1 MTKAIPTDRSLHGD
15 EYRGGNRFNA
25 QAKDRER
32 ACALDI
38 IRTEFPEIYA
48 PSKDKLISNT
58 EVDALLE
65 RVSDGQPGQ
74 EKRARHNAVVAFLR
88 AGASNHCWDVEIPAY
103 AVMAQSEKAVAHPQ
117 SFAKLPP
124 YRAMV
129 DTFMESLEVSTP
141 SASCLDENL
150 LRYEAGQLIFSMISQ
165 GGLHHRLW
173 LQKTVEA
180 LPLGVVG
187 RGQLIWLDVE
197 CGSQL
202 RRWFPDPISALLIR
216 RWFRRWQQQ
225 WPDATPEQLLN
236 VFLATAPA
244 SPTAS
249 AMPKSFRAISSA
261 AVTASSTYHSGVI
274 RNYQTT
280 RNASVSLPETAWRRL
295 QTKEVPR
302 RTQSEPHESTHLSHT
317 TPVVDTSVLVGEG
330 TDDGLVTLDRVRK
343 ALSSIQ
349 NGKAPTRKMM
359 AESLTQVAANQRL
372 APIVRVLSLWCRDL
386 ITSRLKSGKSKLTVS
401 SAKTYL
407 SRIGPPLAVA
417 LARVTDLNELGDDD
431 WEFIY
436 EGLIGSAKSSSHGLN
451 RAIQARRFHQFLV
464 DHFAFPEVH
473 IEGGAGGGRVVDADI
488 LTAAEYMRA
497 KQILQLHS
505 ADSRMARIRTLV
517 LTLGFRCGLRRG
529 EVQKIQLR
537 DLPGVSEPELE
548 NPQLLIRPSA
558 FGSVKTNAAIRRL
571 PLSVLLT
578 AEELRELRYW
588 TQQRLSEQVAPQPM
602 ELLFCKRHQSQRVLS
617 SLELFDP
624 IQEAMQMASGTKLRF
639 HHLRHAF
646 ATFTGLRLL
655 ESVPGELMREA
666 WAMDDEGKIV
676 MPHWGKDFS
685 ALADLASSGSATVK
699 RLWLLGQWCGHV
711 TPGET
716 LKSYSHLID
725 WVSFHERLAG
735 ENTALSIRQQA
746 YLLGD
751 SVKSVS
757 VFRTRNGLKGSTK
770 AIELLSAANS
780 HWPDGFRK
788 IREDRLQTY
797 RSPIVPG
804 QVLEEAVK
812 PNITAMKLYNIFQ
825 RIGALQARGK
835 SETKAIEES
844 AAYYSQGV
852 EDLAQWHQRAMQM
865 MNDPSDKKAPID
877 KAGKPRENIPPE
889 VIHRRWSVDHQSKLA
904 NPFVE
909 SSGQPS
915 ATRPELI
922 QCPAPPTPHVA
933 QEYCEAVFERLV
945 SWSDSEPQAFSEAMN
960 AVQNAM
966 QRSHPQISFRS
977 DENKKRY
984 RQLLRQANLC
994 HLVRVHVKPPPTRDY
1009 KQDKLKNHWAAELGV
1024 SRVRVKLLSES
1035 AKSDRS
1041 EWGVGQI
1048 NIIPDASLGDAAR
1061 QMTMSTVRFAI
1072 FMAAVVFEGELA
1084 IDKKRR
1090 EASVWSLTELRS
1102 SVFARQ

>member
-15 EYRGGNRFNA
+15 EYRGDNRFNA

-48 PSKDKLISNT
+48 PSKHKSISNAD
-58 EVDALLE
+58 VDALLK
-65 RVSDGQPGQ
+65 RVGDGQPGQ
-74 EKRARHNAVVAFLR
+74 EKRVRHNAVVAFLR
-88 AGASNHCWDVEIPAY
+88 AGVSNHNWDVEIPAY
-103 AVMAQSEKAVAHPQ
+103 AMMAQGEKAVAHPQ

-141 SASCLDENL
+141 SASHLDENL
-150 LRYEAGQLIFSMISQ
+150 RRYEAGQLIFSMISQ
-165 GGLHHRLW
+165 GGLHHRHW
-173 LQKTVEA
+173 LQKAVET
-180 LPLGVVG
+180 LILGVVG
-187 RGQLIWLDVE
+187 QGQLIWLDLE
-197 CGSQL
+197 SGPQL
-202 RRWFPDPISALLIR
+202 RRWFPDPVSALLIR

-236 VFLATAPA
+236 VFLTSAPA
-244 SPTAS
+244 SPTTTAT
-249 AMPKSFRAISSA
+249 PKSLSFILSA
-261 AVTASSTYHSGVI
+261 AVTASSINHSGFV
-274 RNYQTT
+274 RNYQATG
-280 RNASVSLPETAWRRL
+280 NASVSLPETAWRRL
-295 QTKEVPR
+295 QTKEIPR
-302 RTQSEPHESTHLSHT
+302 RPYNEPQQPMDLSQT
-317 TPVVDTSVLVGEG
+317 TPVVDASVLVGDG
-330 TDDGLVTLDRVRK
+330 TENGLATLGRVQK
-343 ALSSIQ
+343 ALSSTQ
-349 NGKAPTRKMM
+349 SGKTRSRKMM
-359 AESLTQVAANQRL
+359 AESLAQIAANERL
-372 APIVRVLSLWCRDL
+372 APIVRVLSLWCRSL
-386 ITSRLKSGKSKLTVS
+386 ITSRQETGKAKLKIS

-407 SRIGPPLAVA
+407 SRIAKPLAVA
-417 LARVTDLNELGDDD
+417 LAAVKNLNELGEDE
-431 WEFIY
+431 WEYIY
-436 EGLIGSAKSSSHGLN
+436 ETLIGSAKSSNHRLN
-451 RAIQARRFHQFLV
+451 RAIQARDFHEFLV

-473 IEGGAGGGRVVDADI
+473 IERVSGGERVVDADI
-488 LTAAEYMRA
+488 LTPAEYVRA

-588 TQQRLSEQVAPQPM
+588 TQQRLSEQVAPRPM
-602 ELLFCKRHQSQRVLS
+602 ELLFCQRHQSHRVLS

-624 IQEAMQMASGTKLRF
+624 IQKAMQVASGTKLRF
-639 HHLRHAF
+639 HHLRHTF
-646 ATFTGLRLL
+646 TTFTGLRLL
-655 ESVPGELMREA
+655 EPAPDALMREE
-666 WAMDDEGKIV
+666 WAMDDNGIIV
-676 MPHWGKDFS
+676 MPHWGEDFS
-685 ALADLASSGSATVK
+685 ALADLASAGSVTGK

-735 ENTALSIRQQA
+735 ENTLLSIRQQA

-757 VFRTRNGLKGSTK
+757 VFRARNGLKGPTQAS
-770 AIELLSAANS
+770 ELLSAANS
-780 HWPDGFRK
+780 HWPNGFRK
-788 IREDRLQTY
+788 ASTERLQPY
-797 RSPIVPG
+797 RSSMAPG
-804 QVLEEAVK
+804 QALEEVVK
-812 PNITAMKLYNIFQ
+812 PRIRAMKLYNVFQ
-825 RIGALQARGK
+825 KIGALQARGK
-835 SETKAIEES
+835 SEAEAIEEA

-852 EDLAQWHQRAMQM
+852 EDVAQWHQRAMQM

-877 KAGKPRENIPPE
+877 KDGKLKEN
-889 VIHRRWSVDHQSKLA
+889 VACDAIHRRWSEDHQSELP
-904 NPFVE
+904 NPFLE
-909 SSGQPS
+909 RTGQPS

-933 QEYCEAVFERLV
+933 QEYCEAIFERLV

-960 AVQNAM
+960 AIQNAM

-1009 KQDKLKNHWAAELGV
+1009 KQGKLKNHWSSELGV
-1024 SRVRVKLLSES
+1024 SCARVKLLGES
-1035 AKSDRS
+1035 AKSNRR

-1084 IDKKRR
+1084 IDTKRG
-1090 EASVWSLTELRS
+1090 VTL
-1102 SVFARQ
+1102 